1 MLEPTSVGLVL
12 VLEHTQNSV
21 VSDVPLNHPINGKLH
36 VDKALMA
43 KEPRSVDELVES
55 NNEESKEV

>member
-1 MLEPTSVGLVL
+1 ML